1 MEELRQLTAGQ
12 KIVVDAYLANYRPAE
27 DFNPDTDVLVDTQQ
41 MISEMNGMC
50 NFDENMLCDYM
61 AEKGYRAHFEPDD
74 AINGWILRDIE

>member
-1 MEELRQLTAGQ
+1 MLTPISQTTGLL
-12 KIVVDAYLANYRPAE
+12 KTSY
-27 DFNPDTDVLVDTQQ
+27 PDTDVLVDTQQ

-61 AEKGYRAHFEPDD
+61 AEKGYCAHFEPDD

>member
-1 MEELRQLTAGQ
+1 MEDLRQLTAGQ
-12 KIVVDAYLANYRPAE
+12 KVVVDAYLANYRPAE

-61 AEKGYRAHFEPDD
+61 AEKGYRAHFEADD

>member
-12 KIVVDAYLANYRPAE
+12 KIVVDAYLANYQPAE

-61 AEKGYRAHFEPDD
+61 AEKGYCAHFEPDD